1 MCKKMRV
8 CLIPGKEN
16 RYTAYLCCMDY
27 FQLFGLPVAPAVDR
41 SLLAKK
47 YFELQR
53 QNHPDFFT
61 QHSEHEQEEALA
73 LTADINKAFAIFK
86 NEQKTIEYFLQHEGI
101 IQENEKY
108 NLPADFLMEMMDIN
122 EAVSAEDE
130 AAVSK
135 EVADYTSKLYEGIK
149 PILENYPT
157 GEIKPETLQELKAYY
172 YKKKYLNRILD
183 RLGG

>member
-1 MCKKMRV
+1 
-8 CLIPGKEN
+8 
-16 RYTAYLCCMDY
+16 MDY

-61 QHSEHEQEEALA
+61 QHSELEQEQALA

-86 NEQKTIEYFLQHEGI
+86 DQQKTIEYFLQHQGI
-101 IQENEKY
+101 IHENEKY
-108 NLPADFLMEMMDIN
+108 NLPAGFLMEMMDIN
-122 EAVSAEDE
+122 EAVSEGDE
-130 AAVSK
+130 EAVKK
-135 EVADYTSKLYEGIK
+135 ELTDYTSNLYEGIK
-149 PILENYPT
+149 PILENYHT
-157 GEIKPETLQELKAYY
+157 SLVEPEALQELKAYY

-183 RLGG
+183 RLEG